1 MLSLYRVRVHRV
13 SLRTVFVVVV
23 SLVVLFH
30 LVTVTLAAMPTNR
43 WSDAA
48 RPVTG
53 HLAPYFT
60 QNWRLFAPNP
70 ISSDRAV
77 QFQAQYVDASGESVQ
92 SAWVDWTDVELDL
105 IRHRLVGG
113 RAGYVTNKMFTPL
126 SSRYAALNR
135 AQKAVADDDLAA
147 AGGLDELG
155 AALRQEDGSA
165 SAAELYLRYERVV
178 VRLASDVL
186 LARFPD
192 ADLTS
197 VRYRIVT
204 RSVVPFD
211 ARSGDEDAR
220 ALARPAPTSRTS
232 AWRPVEAGGPSER
245 EVVKDFDER
254 HR

>member
-1 MLSLYRVRVHRV
+1 MRVHRV
-13 SLRTVFVVVV
+13 SLRTAFVVVV
-23 SLVVLFH
+23 SIVVLFH

-43 WSDAA
+43 WSEAA

-77 QFQAQYVDASGESVQ
+77 QFQAQYVDGDGEIVRS
-92 SAWVDWTDVELDL
+92 SWVDWTDVELDL

-126 SSRYAALNR
+126 SNRYAALTR

-147 AGGLDELG
+147 TDGLDALG

-165 SAAELYLRYERVV
+165 SAAELYLRYERAVV
-178 VRLASDVL
+178 QLASDVFA
-186 LARFPD
+186 ARLPD
-192 ADLTS
+192 IRVTS
-197 VRYRIVT
+197 VRYRVV
-204 RSVVPFD
+204 SQAVVPFS
-211 ARSGDEDAR
+211 ARNRDES
-220 ALARPAPTSRTS
+220 LGARPEPGSRTS
-232 AWRPVEAGGPSER
+232 AWRPADPGDAGER
-245 EVVKDFDER
+245 SAVARFDAR